1 MDWICSPSRRRKLMF
16 IVSEELLD
24 RSLWLEWLL
33 AISILSPKLLN
44 FKEGL

>member
-1 MDWICSPSRRRKLMF
+1 MF
-16 IVSEELLD
+16 IVSGKLLD
-24 RSLWLEWLL
+24 SSLWFKWLL